1 MSSPHPQT
9 DALIGKKIGN
19 YTVEARLGQGGM
31 GAVYLVRHVRL
42 HSLAALK
49 VLGDGAFGTDAAANL
64 RERFEQEALAAAAVD
79 NHRVVKPLDLGELDD
94 GTPYILMEYVPGKSL
109 AQELVEGGPMNVLRA
124 LKIAYRIA
132 DAMAAVHAAGI
143 THRDLKPQN
152 IMLVRQGTGDP
163 HPKILDFGVARASGK
178 LKLVQTTERTVIG
191 TPGYMSP
198 EATAGLPTD
207 GRTDVFSL
215 GVILYEMLCGCSPFS
230 TESAQAAIMS
240 VLTLDAATVASRRP
254 ASLEPVPSS
263 VEALVQRALVKEPS
277 RRPAMADFT
286 RAIGEA
292 LAGLPPSDSGR
303 VQNALATVLSVGLLP
318 DLAPS
323 DKPTLSAPAGQVAAM
338 VDRLQGRGSPEAQR
352 PPTLAASPAALA
364 AAPSPRSEA
373 PTPQLAS
380 QARSRRLWL
389 AVFAGAF
396 VVVGCASYLVARAVV
411 ARRAERAE
419 AAPPEGPPP
428 APIERAPE
436 RPPVAATP
444 APIEKAPEKP
454 PVAAVPALVERAE
467 RPPAAAGPA
476 PVEHRSADEGK
487 RKHHASESKD
497 RRHLSSETP
506 DPFGP

>member
-1 MSSPHPQT
+1 VSSPHPRT

-19 YTVEARLGQGGM
+19 YTVEQRLGQGGM

-42 HSLAALK
+42 NSLAALK

-79 NHRVVKPLDLGELDD
+79 NHRVVKPLDLGELED

-109 AQELVEGGPMNVLRA
+109 AQELLEGGPMNVLRA

-178 LKLVQTTERTVIG
+178 LRLVQTTERTVIG

-254 ASLEPVPSS
+254 AALEPIPPS
-263 VEALVQRALVKEPS
+263 VEALVARALVKEPS
-277 RRPAMADFT
+277 NRPAMAEFA
-286 RAIGEA
+286 RAVGEA
-292 LAGLPPSDSGR
+292 LAGLPPSDSGK

-318 DLAPS
+318 ELAPS
-323 DKPTLSAPAGQVAAM
+323 DKPTLSSPAGEVAAM
-338 VDRLQGRGSPEAQR
+338 VDRLQGRPAPSSELR
-352 PPTLAASPAALA
+352 PPTLAAGPAALA
-364 AAPSPRSEA
+364 SSPRAEA
-373 PTPQLAS
+373 VTPKLAG
-380 QARSRRLWL
+380 APRSRRLWL
-389 AVFAGAF
+389 VVFAGAF
-396 VVVGCASYLVARAVV
+396 VVVGCVSYLVARSVV
-411 ARRAERAE
+411 QKRAEREEAGRVE
-419 AAPPEGPPP
+419 EHPAAPPEAPVAKPP
-428 APIERAPE
+428 
-436 RPPVAATP
+436 PPVAAPP
-444 APIEKAPEKP
+444 AVAPASPPVVEPPP
-454 PVAAVPALVERAE
+454 PVARPPVVAPP
-467 RPPAAAGPA
+467 PPAAAPA
-476 PVEHRSADEGK
+476 EGTAK
-487 RKHHASESKD
+487 RKHHGEPHE

-506 DPFGP
+506 DPFAP